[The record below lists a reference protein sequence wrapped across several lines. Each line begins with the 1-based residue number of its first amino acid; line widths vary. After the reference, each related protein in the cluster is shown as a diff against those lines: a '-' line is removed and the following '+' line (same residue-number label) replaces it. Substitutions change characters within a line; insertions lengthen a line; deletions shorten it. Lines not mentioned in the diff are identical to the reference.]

1 MGRERQ
7 MKTLAICML
16 AILTAIAFAMPGVVL
31 SGEDDWYGLPDDS
44 GRDEVLAYCGSCHSA
59 MLVAHQGM
67 SRTEWTK
74 ALERMRENH
83 EMEPLDDE
91 DNVLVL
97 DYLTRH
103 LPPENRIR
111 RLQERGVTC
120 SLVCR

>member
-1 MGRERQ
+1 

-16 AILTAIAFAMPGVVL
+16 AILTAIAFAMPGAVL

-83 EMEPLDDE
+83 EMEPLDSE

-103 LPPENRIR
+103 LPPENRVR